1 MYFRE
6 DVNNV
11 IYGNYIKYNVKNLF
25 EAIYISKH
33 PNRVSKL
40 NSLSED
46 TLAKKHIDI
55 YKNSFKQLN
64 DVNDFLLKYR
74 VQCIQDW
81 EHRKINLLPSFCYV
95 EFKNNRW
102 APVIFENIENISITS
117 TIDTRGS
124 SSTLDEPDKPDEPH
138 EPDELPKVDIQ
149 NYQEYVLQ
157 DDHNNNN
164 SSDNSEISKTPFQ
177 TLNDQKT
184 YPKLDVKNLSTIDE
198 VNIKLKK
205 KNIKSLFKNNP
216 KLVSK
221 MLTYFH

>member
-1 MYFRE
+1 MHFRE

-40 NSLSED
+40 HSLSED

-102 APVIFENIENISITS
+102 APVIFEDIENITITP
-117 TIDTRGS
+117 TINTIVS
-124 SSTLDEPDKPDEPH
+124 SSTPDEPNGH
-138 EPDELPKVDIQ
+138 ELPKVDIQ
-149 NYQEYVLQ
+149 NYQEHVLQ
-157 DDHNNNN
+157 NDHNNNTDVSEN
-164 SSDNSEISKTPFQ
+164 SSSTLSKTPFQ
-177 TLNDQKT
+177 TLINHKT
-184 YPKLDVKNLSTIDE
+184 HPNLNVTNLLTIDE

-216 KLVSK
+216 KLISK